1 MSEDLLL
8 RRERAFGAGAP
19 LFYDEPLHIV
29 RGEGVHLYDASGRRF
44 VDMYNNVPCVGH
56 AHPHVVE
63 AISRQAGMLNVHSR
77 YLHEGIVEYA
87 ERLAAHHAPSIES
100 VVFTC
105 TGTEANE
112 VALLM
117 ARGATGARGIVCT
130 DAAYHGNSTEVRK
143 LTRRREPLA
152 DVRPIPFPETYR
164 YEEEGDATE
173 FYLERLREVIA
184 GFDDDGISFAGMLVC
199 PILANEGLPD
209 IPSGFMPRAADI
221 VHAAGGLFI
230 ADEVQAGLCRTGSWW
245 GYEVMDF
252 VPDIVTMGKPMGAG
266 VPLAAAAA
274 SRELVEDFRRKNRY
288 FNTFA
293 SSPLQA
299 AAGSAVLDVI
309 EGEALRENAD
319 RVGRL
324 LGARLRELQ
333 EGCEPL
339 GDVRGHGLFVGIE
352 WVTDRGSKTPDRE
365 GAVRVVN
372 SLKNR
377 GYLIS
382 NAGAFGNVLKLRPPL
397 VFSEED
403 AEGFLEA
410 FRGTLEDLVA

>member
-87 ERLAAHHAPSIES
+87 ERLAAHHSPSIES